1 MSYVEE
7 QTLKVAALDYARAA
21 FQPAETR
28 ARVDRALSVLRL
40 LAEKGDDTD
49 RTLFRRDELS
59 AAAELAAMTL
69 LHACERGSGDQDWI
83 AKPPE
88 RTKMEELVE
97 LVRKEVR
104 SVRGHYGHPSQLESV
119 VFAAFDRIA
128 ALVAQGGC
136 TRPLGNQ
143 EPCDRYGTCPVHG
156 KNRPGQCVPV
166 GEQAAAGSKQQAPD
180 SNEEPLTIPA
190 ATHICMQ
197 CDKVFHRPFRCC
209 GQAADVIREDL
220 GESAEVFS
228 TLGERFVPDR
238 EAFDRTADR
247 FDPEK
252 PF

>member
-69 LHACERGSGDQDWI
+69 LHAGERGSGDQDWI

-97 LVRKEVR
+97 LIRKEVR
-104 SVRGHYGHPSQLESV
+104 SVRGRRYGHPSQLERV
-119 VFAAFDRIA
+119 VFAAFDRIT
-128 ALVAQGGC
+128 ALVEQGGC

-156 KNRPGQCVPV
+156 KNRPGQCVVSATSPI
-166 GEQAAAGSKQQAPD
+166 ELTFTNTAEAAL
-180 SNEEPLTIPA
+180 EPLTLPA
-190 ATHICMQ
+190 PTHICRT
-197 CDKVFHRPFRCC
+197 CDKVFHQPFLCC
-209 GQAADVIREDL
+209 GGAADRLRPEQ
-220 GESAEVFS
+220 ESLDGFTEH
-228 TLGERFVPDR
+228 
-238 EAFDRTADR
+238 
-247 FDPEK
+247 FDPRSSR
-252 PF
+252 